1 MELHKFPRFRVQ
13 FRSKFSGE
21 QIDGEGKAIDLSQRG
36 CRIESELT
44 VPASTMLELRLHVPG
59 LDWPMRVEQASVKWA
74 RGREFGLEFVR
85 ILPVEEEK
93 LQKVVKDLE
102 PEERE

>member
-1 MELHKFPRFRVQ
+1 MELRKYPRFRVQ
-13 FRSKFSGE
+13 FRSTFSGDR
-21 QIDGEGKAIDLSQRG
+21 IDGDGKAIDLSQRG

-44 VPASTMLELRLHVPG
+44 VPASTMLELRLYVPG

-85 ILPVEEEK
+85 LLPKEEET
-93 LQKVVKDLE
+93 LHRVVKDLE
-102 PEERE
+102 PGAHE

>member
-1 MELHKFPRFRVQ
+1 MELRKYPRFRVQ
-13 FRSKFSGE
+13 FRSTFSGDR
-21 QIDGEGKAIDLSQRG
+21 IDGDGKAIDLSQKG

-44 VPASTMLELRLHVPG
+44 VPASTMLELRLYVPG